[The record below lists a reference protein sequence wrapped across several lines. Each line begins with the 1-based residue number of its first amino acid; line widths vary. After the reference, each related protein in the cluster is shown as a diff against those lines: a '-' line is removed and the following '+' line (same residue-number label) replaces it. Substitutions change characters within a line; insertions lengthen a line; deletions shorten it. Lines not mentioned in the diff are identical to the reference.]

1 MKLLHDAF
9 SRTYRPAAV
18 EAQIPT
24 ATANRHATVLRRC
37 AGTRDSVTVV
47 APCTRANRTTGPLSR
62 FRTSSLLMLTT
73 RRLVITT
80 QSPILHRLHLHLNA
94 ELSQLADV
102 TWTADSDGTAMHLAL
117 TAMDGVREHFW
128 LRMGSLEQLQ
138 RLNEALT
145 RVFRRASAPSK
156 RATLGLA
163 A

>member
-9 SRTYRPAAV
+9 SRTYLPAAA

-47 APCTRANRTTGPLSR
+47 APCFRSNRPLGR
-62 FRTSSLLMLTT
+62 FRPTTLLMVTT

-102 TWTADSDGTAMHLAL
+102 TWTPEPGELVMQLAL
-117 TAMDGVREHFW
+117 TAMDGAREHFW
-128 LRMGSLEQLQ
+128 IRLGSQEQLQ
-138 RLNEALT
+138 RLNDALT
-145 RVFRRASAPSK
+145 RVFRRRVA
-156 RATLGLA
+156 LGLA

>member
-9 SRTYRPAAV
+9 SRTYVPAAA

-47 APCTRANRTTGPLSR
+47 APCFRSNRPLGR
-62 FRTSSLLMLTT
+62 FRSTNLIMVTT
-73 RRLVITT
+73 RRLVITSE
-80 QSPILHRLHLHLNA
+80 SPVLRRLQLHLNA

-102 TWTADSDGTAMHLAL
+102 TWTAEPDGTVMQLAL

-128 LRMGSLEQLQ
+128 LRMGSREQLQ
-138 RLNEALT
+138 RLNDALT
-145 RVFRRASAPSK
+145 RVFRRPTPAK
-156 RATLGLA
+156 RRVALGLA

>member
-9 SRTYRPAAV
+9 SRTYLPAAA

-24 ATANRHATVLRRC
+24 GTANRHAEVLRRC

-47 APCTRANRTTGPLSR
+47 APCSRANRRLGR
-62 FRTSSLLMLTT
+62 FRTSSVLMVTT

-80 QSPILHRLHLHLNA
+80 QSPILHRLNLHLNA

-102 TWTADSDGTAMHLAL
+102 TWTADPDGTVMHLAL

-128 LRMGSLEQLQ
+128 LRMGSPEQLQ
-138 RLNEALT
+138 RLTEALT
-145 RVFRRASAPSK
+145 RVFRRAPASRK
-156 RATLGLA
+156 RVALGLA

>member
-9 SRTYRPAAV
+9 SRTYLPAAA

-37 AGTRDSVTVV
+37 AGTRDTVTVV
-47 APCTRANRTTGPLSR
+47 APCFRSNRQASR
-62 FRTSSLLMLTT
+62 FGPSNVLMVTA

-80 QSPILHRLHLHLNA
+80 QSPILRRLRLHLNA

-102 TWTADSDGTAMHLAL
+102 TWTAEPDGAVMQLAL
-117 TAMDGVREHFW
+117 TAMDGAREHFW
-128 LRMGSLEQLQ
+128 IRMGSREQLQ
-138 RLNEALT
+138 RLNDALT
-145 RVFRRASAPSK
+145 LVFRRPNPARHRVS
-156 RATLGLA
+156 LGLA